1 MNGDKI
7 ILDLCGGSGTW
18 SNPYKEAGYDV
29 RLITLPKEDV
39 TRYLP
44 PYPVYGILAAHPC
57 TMFSL
62 ARTRAKTPRNFA
74 LGMEKAVRDWS
85 TRPKEGFKVL
95 DKISLKEILDK
106 FIACATNREEIS
118 QAIFQTFGVPAL
130 PSVEEIDKA
139 IDKVCIAYNVL
150 NLSNANGTVN
160 TIQQA
165 LSDAIIAAFQKARG
179 GK

>member
-1 MNGDKI
+1 MKGKAMEE
-7 ILDLCGGSGTW
+7 GSDQMSEFERGYEFAAGRLL
-18 SNPYKEAGYDV
+18 SGKESELNSG
-29 RLITLPKEDV
+29 
-39 TRYLP
+39 
-44 PYPVYGILAAHPC
+44 
-57 TMFSL
+57 
-62 ARTRAKTPRNFA
+62 AKHFDRNDFD

-179 GK
+179 EK